1 MSDDGTKTFGSR
13 VADFAPTEQTQ
24 KGEKSGELVI
34 ERSHNIV
41 EMNAAEPQTPRGD
54 ADIVEIHVCPICLHK
69 CEGSAQLLEH
79 YWGYCQKTRNYFDVC
94 VEGK

>member
-1 MSDDGTKTFGSR
+1 MYYNYIRMSDDGTKSFGSR

-34 ERSHNIV
+34 
-41 EMNAAEPQTPRGD
+41 AEPQTPKGV
-54 ADIVEIHVCPICLHK
+54 ADIIEIHVCPICLHK

-79 YWGYCQKTRNYFDVC
+79 YWGYCQKTRTYFDIC
-94 VEGK
+94 VDGK